1 MNNKQ
6 KLSVL
11 IVYAIV
17 AVVYLVCF
25 LAIPFERTS
34 AFWISFVFGL
44 ISIIV
49 GCGLACY
56 AFNNDG
62 IKSKLYGFPV
72 FRLGYAYT
80 IIQIIV
86 SFTISFICRSY
97 KVSNWIP
104 IVISV
109 VLLAFTLIGVVA
121 VDNAKDIIEK
131 QEIQDAYK
139 TKTVETFRVNIDS
152 LRNRSADSEINKAIE
167 KLAEEFKFSDP
178 VSNDA
183 VKEIEMLINSKVT
196 ELKNAINDSAVC
208 LPLISEISD
217 LLKERNAICKAS
229 K

>member
-1 MNNKQ
+1 M
-6 KLSVL
+6 
-11 IVYAIV
+11 
-17 AVVYLVCF
+17 
-25 LAIPFERTS
+25 
-34 AFWISFVFGL
+34 
-44 ISIIV
+44 
-49 GCGLACY
+49 
-56 AFNNDG
+56 
-62 IKSKLYGFPV
+62 
-72 FRLGYAYT
+72 
-80 IIQIIV
+80 
-86 SFTISFICRSY
+86 
-97 KVSNWIP
+97 
-104 IVISV
+104 
-109 VLLAFTLIGVVA
+109 AFTLIGVVA

>member
-6 KLSVL
+6 KLSVV
-11 IVYAIV
+11 IIYSIIAI
-17 AVVYLVCF
+17 VYLVCF

-34 AFWISFVFGL
+34 AFWISFVFGI

-49 GCGLACY
+49 GCGLAY
-56 AFNNDG
+56 YSFNNDG
-62 IKSKLYGFPV
+62 IKSKLYGFPI
-72 FRLGYAYT
+72 FKLGYAYT
-80 IIQIIV
+80 VIQIIV
-86 SFTISFICRSY
+86 SFTISFICKSY
-97 KVSNWIP
+97 SVSNWIP

-109 VLLAFTLIGVVA
+109 ILLAFTLIGVIA

-152 LRNRSADSEINKAIE
+152 LLNRSSNSDVNKAIE

-183 VKEIEMLINSKVT
+183 VRDIETVINSKVV
-196 ELKNAINDSAVC
+196 ELKNVINDSDIS

-217 LLKERNAICKAS
+217 LLKERNAICKSS